1 MLPNTMDPITQM
13 FLDNRGQT
21 LTVALING
29 FNVTIRAEMGKLS
42 EALVNAESERDE
54 LRKQLGVAPEGAT
67 NEADIAAPEQQEES

>member
-21 LTVALING
+21 LTIALING

-42 EALVNAESERDE
+42 EELKKAKAERDK
-54 LRKQLGVAPEGAT
+54 LRKQLGIAPENSAT
-67 NEADIAAPEQQEES
+67 EESAGAPEQPEVS